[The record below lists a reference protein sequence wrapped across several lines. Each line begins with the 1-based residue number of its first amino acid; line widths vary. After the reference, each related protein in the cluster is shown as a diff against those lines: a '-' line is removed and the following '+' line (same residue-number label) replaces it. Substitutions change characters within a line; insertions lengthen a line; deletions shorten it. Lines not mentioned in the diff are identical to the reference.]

1 MHLDSCSFLPSAMD
15 GTGRVFLG
23 EYSHTLDNK
32 GRLTIP
38 SKYRDQ
44 LADGLVVTR
53 NPVERCLLVMPLEKW
68 EEVAAKVN
76 ALPLADA
83 GSATFR
89 RAVFSA
95 AENLTPDKQGRI
107 LLSPRLRDY
116 AQIDGEVII
125 AGVHSFIE
133 LWQPVRWNEKVLAPL
148 DAGTVDAQIYSALD
162 I

>member
-1 MHLDSCSFLPSAMD
+1 M
-15 GTGRVFLG
+15 FLG
-23 EYSHTLDNK
+23 EFSHTLDDK

-38 SKYRDQ
+38 AKFRER
-44 LADGLVVTR
+44 LASGLVVTR
-53 NPVERCLLVMPLEKW
+53 NPVERCLLLMPMSKW
-68 EEVAAKVN
+68 DDVAAKVN
-76 ALPLADA
+76 ALPLADP

-107 LLSPRLRDY
+107 LISPRLREY
-116 AQIDGEVII
+116 AGIDSEVVI

-133 LWQPVRWNEKVLAPL
+133 LWQPSRWQEKVLEPL
-148 DAGTVDAQIYSALD
+148 EAGAIDAQIFAALE

>member
-1 MHLDSCSFLPSAMD
+1 M
-15 GTGRVFLG
+15 FLG
-23 EYSHTLDNK
+23 EFSHTLDDK

-38 SKYRDQ
+38 SKYREQ
-44 LADGLVVTR
+44 LASGLVATR
-53 NPVERCLLVMPLEKW
+53 NPVERCLLVMPMDKW

-76 ALPLADA
+76 ALPLADP

-107 LLSPRLRDY
+107 LISPRLREY

-133 LWQPVRWNEKVLAPL
+133 LWQPQRWNDKVLEPL
-148 DAGTVDAQIYSALD
+148 EAGSVDAQIFAALD